1 MDKGTPSV
9 VAYVAA
15 GSNVEAHTHLAAA
28 MRLLGQRLRLTGVST
43 VYLTPALDRPE
54 DPPFMNC
61 VFEVET
67 EYTPRALKYDVLR
80 PIEQTL
86 GRQRQADRFALRTI
100 DLDLILYG
108 DVVLD
113 QADLKL
119 PHPDLS
125 RWFVC
130 MPIIELAPQLKDFVT
145 RYTQDINQLQGRAG
159 CAPLPQITQTLRERI
174 AS

>member
-1 MDKGTPSV
+1 MDKATPSV

-15 GSNVEAHTHLAAA
+15 GSNVEPSTHLIAA
-28 MRLLGQRLRLTGVST
+28 MQLLAQRLRLTGVST
-43 VYLTPALDRPE
+43 VYRTPALGRPQ

-67 EYTPRALKYDVLR
+67 EHAPRDLKFDVLR
-80 PIEQTL
+80 PIEQAL
-86 GRQRQADRFALRTI
+86 GRQRQTDRFALRTI

-108 DVVLD
+108 DVILD

-130 MPIIELAPQLKDFVT
+130 MPIIELAPQLKDFVA
-145 RYTQDINQLQGRAG
+145 RYAQGIDALQGAAG
-159 CAPLPQITQTLRERI
+159 CAPLPQITRTLRERI